1 MPNCKPKRGCKRS
14 DYVHRGR
21 WVGES
26 MNEPILS
33 SVQDGED
40 VDELMAVAEAQME
53 VSCQAI
59 YRHVTS
65 ISC

>member
-1 MPNCKPKRGCKRS
+1 
-14 DYVHRGR
+14 
-21 WVGES
+21 

-33 SVQDGED
+33 SVQDSED

-53 VSCQAI
+53 VLCQVM

-65 ISC
+65 ISR